1 MTNQGGLSAQSP
13 SIATSTPIRLVSRP
27 ASAQFLPAVLSPGLP
42 LTVVNSLGCW
52 FRLSI
57 DRAANQM
64 SITCPSHVSGQRNKR
79 LKYGEYR
86 IATVATRP
94 VGVNSDGAADV
105 AALVLYRKKQRNRYA
120 GQIQPLASGF
130 SEEMGEQER
139 NLA

>member
-1 MTNQGGLSAQSP
+1 M
-13 SIATSTPIRLVSRP
+13 
-27 ASAQFLPAVLSPGLP
+27 
-42 LTVVNSLGCW
+42 
-52 FRLSI
+52 
-57 DRAANQM
+57 
-64 SITCPSHVSGQRNKR
+64 
-79 LKYGEYR
+79 KYGEYR